1 MTTLVTITF
10 SHYCEKAR
18 WALDH
23 CGIAYDE
30 SGHLPLFSYL
40 ASYRYGSKTVPVLV
54 DGTTV
59 LRDSSDIV
67 AWADARAPGA
77 LLPDDPI
84 ERADALALED
94 DFDRNLGP
102 ATRRWGYAQLIREPR
117 VIPHIV
123 DRVPR
128 WQALALRVARPVA
141 MRAIAAGLGINAA
154 GVERSRMKIEQTF
167 ARIAER
173 LRDGRRYL
181 TGDRFTVADLTF
193 AALAAPVVLPD
204 QPAVPMPPREMFQS
218 ANSQIDAWRA
228 TPAGELVLRLYREER

>member
-18 WALDH
+18 WALDR
-23 CGIAYDE
+23 CGVTYDE

-40 ASYRYGSKTVPVLV
+40 ASYRHGSRTVPVLI
-54 DGTTV
+54 DGATV
-59 LRDSSDIV
+59 LRDSSEIV
-67 AWADARAPGA
+67 AWADARTPGA

-84 ERADALALED
+84 ERAEALALED

-117 VIPHIV
+117 VVPHIV

-128 WQALALRVARPVA
+128 WQALALRLARPVA
-141 MRAIAAGLGINAA
+141 MRAIASGLGINAA
-154 GVERSRMKIEQTF
+154 GIERSRVKIEQTF

-181 TGDRFTVADLTF
+181 MGDRFTVADLTF
-193 AALAAPVVLPD
+193 AALAAPVLLPE
-204 QPAVPMPPREMFQS
+204 QPAVPMPPREMFKS
-218 ANSQIDAWRA
+218 ANTQIDAWRA
-228 TPAGELVLRLYREER
+228 TPAGELVLRLYREDR